1 MLKIFNTLTNKKEFI
16 DFYNNKKI
24 NLYVCGVTVSNYCHI
39 GHARTFYFFDIL
51 VKYLNHLDYKC
62 NYIRNVTDI
71 DDKIIFNSYK
81 KNISIKDLSNLM
93 ILNMNNDFK
102 KLNFKKPNFEP
113 KVSNHIKLIIFF
125 IKKLIKYDYAY
136 ISFNGDILF
145 NIKKVKNY
153 GNNILKNNDYYNYN
167 NSDFV
172 LWKLNINSSIKNFGW
187 NSPWGRGRPGWH
199 IECSII
205 SYKYLKNIDIHG
217 GGSDLIFPHHEN
229 EFIISKCLFKN
240 KYSVKHWIHTG
251 MVINNL
257 GKLSKSKN
265 NFFLIKDL
273 LKRYNSDVIKFF
285 LMSTHYRK
293 KLIFDLKYLDKSKL
307 CIKKIYS
314 SLRDLNLNILLSNKD
329 ENLLFFKKINKYFNI
344 YMDNDFNIPKIY
356 CLIFY
361 MVKKINILK
370 SKDNYILASKIGVKM
385 KYFANI
391 LGLLNNDNLNYFLNK
406 NKNKKKIYFI
416 NKVNKFIYLRNKAR
430 LLKKW
435 KLADWI
441 RSKLLKNDICIQDKK
456 DNTNWYFN

>member
-172 LWKLNINSSIKNFGW
+172 L
-187 NSPWGRGRPGWH
+187 
-199 IECSII
+199 
-205 SYKYLKNIDIHG
+205 
-217 GGSDLIFPHHEN
+217 
-229 EFIISKCLFKN
+229 
-240 KYSVKHWIHTG
+240 
-251 MVINNL
+251 
-257 GKLSKSKN
+257 
-265 NFFLIKDL
+265 
-273 LKRYNSDVIKFF
+273 
-285 LMSTHYRK
+285 
-293 KLIFDLKYLDKSKL
+293 
-307 CIKKIYS
+307 
-314 SLRDLNLNILLSNKD
+314 
-329 ENLLFFKKINKYFNI
+329 
-344 YMDNDFNIPKIY
+344 
-356 CLIFY
+356 
-361 MVKKINILK
+361 
-370 SKDNYILASKIGVKM
+370 
-385 KYFANI
+385 
-391 LGLLNNDNLNYFLNK
+391 
-406 NKNKKKIYFI
+406 
-416 NKVNKFIYLRNKAR
+416 
-430 LLKKW
+430 
-435 KLADWI
+435 
-441 RSKLLKNDICIQDKK
+441 
-456 DNTNWYFN
+456 